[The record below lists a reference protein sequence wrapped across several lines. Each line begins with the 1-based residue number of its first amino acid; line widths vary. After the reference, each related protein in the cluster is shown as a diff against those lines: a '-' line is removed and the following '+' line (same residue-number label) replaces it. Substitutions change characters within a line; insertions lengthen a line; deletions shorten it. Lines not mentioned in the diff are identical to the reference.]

1 MIPSRWMRA
10 GSLRPGPLTFAIIP
24 VAAILFIGF
33 SLKYG
38 GVSSARKTVLE
49 SGVAL
54 LSEPSSLVSSRST
67 NSSKTKRIKE
77 PPIDWSKET
86 VGSAIQ
92 KLDAASTKLQNRD
105 LMLSVR
111 VKKIVA
117 QLSQKVAPIPTA
129 NHISSIYF
137 TCVHPPAVQLL
148 PVQGPLRLSVRS
160 LQVAGFSEAVRAAN
174 NDLTDSILA
183 ITPLRG
189 PPGPPG
195 MDGIPGEDGEDG
207 KDGATGAQG
216 PAGEQPD
223 RQIDR

>member
-10 GSLRPGPLTFAIIP
+10 GSLRPRPLTFAIIP

-148 PVQGPLRLSVRS
+148 PVQWSSALNSPIAAGRRLLRSRPRRQQRPDRQYPRHHASARS
-160 LQVAGFSEAVRAAN
+160 A
-174 NDLTDSILA
+174 
-183 ITPLRG
+183 
-189 PPGPPG
+189 
-195 MDGIPGEDGEDG
+195 
-207 KDGATGAQG
+207 G
-216 PAGEQPD
+216 PAGHGRHPRRGRRR
-223 RQIDR
+223 RQGRRHRRPGTGG